1 MDVDSVVKS
10 ERKIPQT
17 MECLL
22 TDKDILI
29 KHGSQ
34 HEAVQL
40 GCIEAILLNAERLM
54 ALA

>member
-34 HEAVQL
+34 HEALQ
-40 GCIEAILLNAERLM
+40 EQHSAIGRSHGPKC
-54 ALA
+54 